1 MTILPKKKVTK
12 EKNEAE
18 NVDHSLTLHSHS
30 HHHPS
35 TSENRLARNSPTR
48 WLPTTSRE
56 EKKQNHDPG
65 GGFDPHE
72 NVSSHNNLNKR
83 RHRSSPH
90 RNHNRKHRG
99 AHSGANTTHPPP
111 QQTVSTEYEE
121 AENNSGDEYVP
132 PSHPENIE
140 ELEEWFETALKE
152 KKGLTIK
159 RMGEDGACLFR
170 AVADQVYGDQEM
182 HGTVRKHC
190 IDYMAKNSDF
200 YSHYVTEDF
209 TTYLNRKRL
218 DSCHGNHLEMQAMC
232 EIYNRPIEV
241 YQYSLDPINTFHG
254 SYKTDNEPIRISYH
268 RNVHYNS
275 VIDPYK
281 ATIGVGLGLPTASFQ
296 PGLAEKHLVRDA
308 TRQSE
313 DLHLEK
319 AMLEDKLRET
329 DWEVTQETIEEQVA
343 RESYLQWLRDNEK
356 RARTNEPSRTAS
368 ATCSSSSEY
377 AKLFEST
384 ASPDTRLGRSPRAK
398 STPNSAQNSPLRME
412 AADHSPQQTSEH
424 KLSSGSSPHHM
435 SVPDPAALG
444 PGAMADLAGGAT
456 GGFEFETHSTM
467 NQYPQSIY
475 ADLSSWNEDD
485 LLAQV
490 MAQSQREYLDSLKKT
505 VATATTSKMDCASS
519 SSTNNNRGPS

>member
-12 EKNEAE
+12 EKNEPE
-18 NVDHSLTLHSHS
+18 NVDHSMTLHN

-35 TSENRLARNSPTR
+35 TSENRHARNSPTR
-48 WLPTTSRE
+48 WIPTTSRE

-72 NVSSHNNLNKR
+72 SSSSHNNLNKR

-90 RNHNRKHRG
+90 RNHSRKHRG
-99 AHSGANTTHPPP
+99 AHSGTNANHPP
-111 QQTVSTEYEE
+111 QQTVSAEYEE
-121 AENNSGDEYVP
+121 AENNSGDEYIP
-132 PSHPENIE
+132 PKHPENIE
-140 ELEEWFETALKE
+140 ELEQWFETSLKE
-152 KKGLTIK
+152 QKGLTIK

-170 AVADQVYGDQEM
+170 AIADQVYGDQEM
-182 HGTVRKHC
+182 HATVRKHC
-190 IDYMAKNSDF
+190 IDYMAKNSDY

-218 DSCHGNHLEMQAMC
+218 DHCHGNHLEIQATS

-241 YQYSLDPINTFHG
+241 YQYSLEPINTFHG
-254 SYKTDNEPIRISYH
+254 AYKTDNEPIRISYH

-275 VIDPYK
+275 VVDPYK
-281 ATIGVGLGLPTASFQ
+281 ATIGVGLGLPTNKFQ
-296 PGLAEKHLVRDA
+296 PGLAEKHLMRAA

-356 RARTNEPSRTAS
+356 RARTNEPPRTAS

-377 AKLFEST
+377 AKLIENT
-384 ASPDTRLGRSPRAK
+384 ASPESRLGRSPRAK
-398 STPNSAQNSPLRME
+398 STPNSAQNSPLRTDTNE
-412 AADHSPQQTSEH
+412 LSPQQTSEF
-424 KLSSGSSPHHM
+424 KISSGSSPVNL
-435 SVPDPAALG
+435 SAADSSAMG
-444 PGAMADLAGGAT
+444 QGAMSDIAGGAT
-456 GGFEFETHSTM
+456 GGFEFETHSMM
-467 NQYPQSIY
+467 NQFPQSIY
-475 ADLSSWNEDD
+475 ADLANWDEDD

-490 MAQSQREYLDSLKKT
+490 MAQSQREYLDSLKKN
-505 VATATTSKMDCASS
+505 VAPATTSKMDCAGQSC
-519 SSTNNNRGPS
+519 SSTNNSRGPS

>member
-18 NVDHSLTLHSHS
+18 NVDKSLTHHSHS

-35 TSENRLARNSPTR
+35 TSENRHARNSPTR
-48 WLPTTSRE
+48 WIPTPGRE

-72 NVSSHNNLNKR
+72 SASGHSNLNKR

-99 AHSGANTTHPPP
+99 AHSGASATHPPP
-111 QQTVSTEYEE
+111 QAVPVTTDYEE
-121 AENNSGDEYVP
+121 TENNSGDEYVP

-140 ELEEWFETALKE
+140 ELEEWFESSLKE

-218 DSCHGNHLEMQAMC
+218 DNCHGNHLEMQAMC

-275 VIDPYK
+275 VVDPYK
-281 ATIGVGLGLPTASFQ
+281 ATIGVGLGLPTARFQ
-296 PGLAEKHLVRDA
+296 PGLAEKNLVQNA

-356 RARTNEPSRTAS
+356 RARTNEPARTAS

-384 ASPDTRLGRSPRAK
+384 ASPETRHGRSPRAK
-398 STPNSAQNSPLRME
+398 STPSSAQNSPLLME
-412 AADHSPQQTSEH
+412 TSAHSPKQTTEL
-424 KLSSGSSPHHM
+424 KLSAGSSPHHLP
-435 SVPDPAALG
+435 VPDPSSLG
-444 PGAMADLAGGAT
+444 MDLAGGAT
-456 GGFEFETHSTM
+456 GGFEFETHSMM
-467 NQYPQSIY
+467 NQYPQSVY
-475 ADLSSWNEDD
+475 ADLANWDEDD

-490 MAQSQREYLDSLKKT
+490 MAQSQREYLDSLKKH
-505 VATATTSKMDCASS
+505 VATATTSNTDNTPC
-519 SSTNNNRGPS
+519 SSTNSRGGPS

>member
-12 EKNEAE
+12 EKNETE
-18 NVDHSLTLHSHS
+18 TVDHSLTLHS

-48 WLPTTSRE
+48 WLPTTGRE

-65 GGFDPHE
+65 GGFDSHE
-72 NVSSHNNLNKR
+72 SASSHNNLNKR

-90 RNHNRKHRG
+90 RNHSRKHRG
-99 AHSGANTTHPPP
+99 AHSGANATHPP

-121 AENNSGDEYVP
+121 TGNNSGDEYVP

-140 ELEEWFETALKE
+140 ELEEWFETSLKE
-152 KKGLTIK
+152 EKGLTIK

-182 HGTVRKHC
+182 NGTVRKHC
-190 IDYMAKNSDF
+190 IDYMAKNSDY

-218 DSCHGNHLEMQAMC
+218 DHCHGNHLEMQAMC

-241 YQYSLDPINTFHG
+241 YQYSLEPINTFHG

-275 VIDPYK
+275 VVDPYK
-281 ATIGVGLGLPTASFQ
+281 ATIGVGLGLPTANFQ

-308 TRQSE
+308 TKQSE

-343 RESYLQWLRDNEK
+343 RESYLQWLRDNET

-377 AKLFEST
+377 AKLLENT
-384 ASPDTRLGRSPRAK
+384 ASPESRLGRSPRAK
-398 STPNSAQNSPLRME
+398 STPSSAQNSPLRME
-412 AADHSPQQTSEH
+412 SSDHSPQQTSEH
-424 KLSSGSSPHHM
+424 KLPSGSSPHSM
-435 SVPDPAALG
+435 SVPDPTAQGQAA
-444 PGAMADLAGGAT
+444 MSDLAGGAT
-456 GGFEFETHSTM
+456 GGFEFETHSMM

-475 ADLSSWNEDD
+475 ADLANWNEDD

-490 MAQSQREYLDSLKKT
+490 MAQSQREYLDSLKKN

-519 SSTNNNRGPS
+519 SSTNNSRGPS